1 MPAKRR
7 GLPNWVFIVAG
18 ALVLAIY
25 LFGKFVGQKT
35 ILKAVLGEPG
45 DLVARAMKSAKY
57 SPRITNRIG
66 EISGT
71 NFQVKQLGAKKDTSV
86 FQFLLQGERGDATI
100 KLWMVKRRAG
110 KWDVIKTDTLFS
122 AKKSAAAQASA
133 SSE

>member
-1 MPAKRR
+1 MPEKRR

-18 ALVLAIY
+18 ALVLAVY
-25 LFGKFVGQKT
+25 LFSKFVGQKT

-71 NFQVKQLGAKKDTSV
+71 NFKVQQLGAKKDTNV

-110 KWDVIKTDTLFS
+110 KWDIIKTDTLFS
-122 AKKSAAAQASA
+122 AKKTAAAQAS
-133 SSE
+133 E

>member
-1 MPAKRR
+1 M
-7 GLPNWVFIVAG
+7 FIVAG
-18 ALVLAIY
+18 ALVLAVY

-71 NFQVKQLGAKKDTSV
+71 NFKVKQLGAKKDTNV
-86 FQFLLQGERGDATI
+86 FQFVLQGERGEATL
-100 KLWMVKRRAG
+100 KMWMVKRPSG
-110 KWDVIKTDTLFS
+110 QWDMIKTDTLFREERTVPLTELN
-122 AKKSAAAQASA
+122 KL
-133 SSE
+133 